1 MEQEDINNRLI
12 SLSPIFQRIADP
24 QLALAVDQLLKIIV
38 KQNEI
43 IEAQQQQ
50 IIHLQKTIET
60 QQQKIET
67 LEEKLKINSKNSSTP
82 PSGDGF
88 KKEKNKPAK
97 NKKKGK
103 KRKQGGQMGRKGIAR
118 QLLPLS
124 EVDHIEVVSPLKECP
139 CGALVIPTKDYK
151 RHQVHDLPR
160 LKAIVTEYQLH
171 FGKCCKCGETHQAP
185 LPPGVPAGMLAP
197 YAISAIGTLTGDYR
211 LSKRNV
217 AALFYDFYGLRISIG
232 TVSNEEKIVSAALEK
247 SVEEAKNFIP
257 CEARL

>member
-103 KRKQGGQMGRKGIAR
+103 KRKQGGQMG
-118 QLLPLS
+118 L
-124 EVDHIEVVSPLKECP
+124 
-139 CGALVIPTKDYK
+139 
-151 RHQVHDLPR
+151 
-160 LKAIVTEYQLH
+160 QLH
-171 FGKCCKCGETHQAP
+171 K
-185 LPPGVPAGMLAP
+185 GMKSFVWLIFLGMRV
-197 YAISAIGTLTGDYR
+197 YLGT
-211 LSKRNV
+211 
-217 AALFYDFYGLRISIG
+217 RICYSF
-232 TVSNEEKIVSAALEK
+232 SS
-247 SVEEAKNFIP
+247 F
-257 CEARL
+257 